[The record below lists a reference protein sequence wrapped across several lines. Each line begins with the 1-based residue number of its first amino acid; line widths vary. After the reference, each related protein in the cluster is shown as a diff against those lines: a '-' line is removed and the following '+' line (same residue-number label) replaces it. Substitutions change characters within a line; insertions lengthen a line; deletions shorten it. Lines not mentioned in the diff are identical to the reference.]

1 LLCADNNNEKQGAVF
16 WGHEVFSPKT
26 IAENNIDT
34 VIITSV
40 VYADD
45 ICKEIKKIIKML
57 RRLLKYQA

>member
-1 LLCADNNNEKQGAVF
+1 L
-16 WGHEVFSPKT
+16 SPKT